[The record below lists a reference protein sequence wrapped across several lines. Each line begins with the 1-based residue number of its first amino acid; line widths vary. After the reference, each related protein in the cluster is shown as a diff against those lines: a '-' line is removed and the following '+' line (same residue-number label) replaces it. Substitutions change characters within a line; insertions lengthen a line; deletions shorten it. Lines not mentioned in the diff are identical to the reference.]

1 MKSPTADRGGQ
12 DNFANFITAVRSRKT
27 EDLNAHVLEGHI
39 SSALCHLPNISLRL
53 GEKQPFS
60 KKNKFFGQNKVAGE
74 YLERMQDHLKD
85 NGVKLDE
92 TEYMVGR
99 HLKFDGKTESF
110 VGDDEANAM
119 LTREYRKPFEV
130 PEKV

>member
-1 MKSPTADRGGQ
+1 M
-12 DNFANFITAVRSRKT
+12 
-27 EDLNAHVLEGHI
+27 NAHVLEGHI

-92 TEYMVGR
+92 TEYIVGR

-119 LTREYRKPFEV
+119 LSRNYRKPFVV

>member
-1 MKSPTADRGGQ
+1 VKSPTADRQDG
-12 DNFANFITAVRSRKT
+12 DNFANFIRAVRSRKT
-27 EDLNAHVLEGHI
+27 EDLNAHVHEGHI
-39 SSALCHLPNISLRL
+39 SSALGHLPNVSLRL

-60 KKNKFFGQNKVAGE
+60 KKTKAFGENKVAYE

-85 NGVKLDE
+85 NGVKLDN
-92 TEYMVGR
+92 TDYIVGR

-110 VGDDEANAM
+110 IGDDEANAM
-119 LTREYRKPFEV
+119 LTREYRKGFVV